1 MFSKK
6 QKEVADQS
14 TKSEKSVH
22 SFDDAIRAISP
33 STLSAVAGVTALIG
47 AIKGLSS
54 VFGSALN
61 NYAHFEKMEMGL
73 KTFFQDADKG
83 SAKFEELRKLSN
95 ETTYGVD
102 ELTDSFTQLANVGVN
117 VDTIKDKLI
126 MLGNVA
132 QGDKVKFAELTS
144 IYAKINS
151 TGKAGAMQLQQIASR
166 GIPIYDMLKKIGVQ
180 GTATAN
186 DITKAFQEMTKEGG
200 QFYNAMNNIN
210 ETIEGKEG
218 FISDYFKEFTV
229 NFAEVTGLADAYKAV
244 LDTLKDTIG
253 ALSDKLLEWNENPFM
268 KALISGVLVASLTAI
283 GGVIATSIIPKLVMV
298 IKHLI
303 TINLLQGAKGWA
315 VLAVAGITGV
325 ATAYVQ
331 YAKSTE
337 KATQETKKLYDAQ
350 VKLQQASS
358 HNNMLR
364 SVGILPTDDSRQSK
378 YNKKSAELESFKN
391 GVAEVQEKLNKA
403 NEEMRR
409 MQENADALGYG
420 VEMVEGYEELN
431 NQIQSYTNGIERAN
445 KLIELQ
451 ERELKNLTNEM
462 QKFTDLANMGTE
474 FESIHDSLFGETDDS
489 IQKQLDAVNKYKQ
502 TLEELNGHY
511 DNNGQLIRFDDKT
524 RNAIDET
531 VRYLENKLKGVS
543 AWEDVFKS
551 VTGIAIPK
559 AGSGNKTRGQ
569 LAGEDYIARMNK
581 LYEAQVKAEQ
591 TVGTKNASSK
601 VAEEMV
607 KTIENQLKNLI
618 SNIDVDQP
626 FEETDATIKAM
637 VASMENFKTM
647 IDDTTE
653 VIERSFT
660 SLSDV
665 ADYLMNLAT
674 GKDENGNFLEGN
686 KANRLGAMA
695 GAMAI
700 NGAQGSNAGDIAS
713 GAIQGFEIGGVIG
726 AIVGA
731 LVALAMKTKTV
742 TDALEDLNGIIDPL
756 LKAVNAILKPITS
769 IAKVIINVLSPILEA
784 LATVIE
790 KVFDFFFGWLND
802 YADSTREANEEKQK
816 EIERL
821 RAITDA
827 YSNMLSTLREVEEEY
842 ERRRKQINA
851 QTYNESVTGVHDMI
865 LTPQGKFS
873 TDPDDYIIATKNPNN
888 LNNRGGVPNVIVN
901 NYTNDTVET
910 RTDDDGNIILLISQK
925 VALDYAQGNNG
936 WDNAVMAR
944 QARMAGRNLAM

>member
-180 GTATAN
+180 GTATAS

-674 GKDENGNFLEGN
+674 GKDENGNYIN
-686 KANRLGAMA
+686 SRNTRLGAYA

-756 LKAVNAILKPITS
+756 LRAVNAILKPITS

-802 YADSTREANEEKQK
+802 YADSTREASEEKQK

-827 YSNMLSTLREVEEEY
+827 YSNMLTTLREVEEEY

>member
-1 MFSKK
+1 MDLFSKK
-6 QKEVADQS
+6 QKEVAEQS

-22 SFDDAIRAISP
+22 SFDDAIGAISP
-33 STLSAVAGVTALIG
+33 STLSAVAGVTALVG

-54 VFGSALN
+54 AFGTAIN
-61 NYAHFEKMEMGL
+61 NYAHFEKLQMGL
-73 KTFFQDADKG
+73 TTFFQDADKG
-83 SAKFEELRKLSN
+83 KAKFEELRKLSN

-151 TGKAGAMQLQQIASR
+151 TGKAGAMQLQQIATK

-180 GTATAN
+180 GTATAD
-186 DITKAFQEMTKEGG
+186 DITKAFEEMTEEGG

-229 NFAEVTGLADAYKAV
+229 NFAEVTGLADAYKNI
-244 LDTLKDTIG
+244 LDLLKDVIG
-253 ALSDKLLEWNENPFM
+253 AVSDKLLELNNNPFA
-268 KALISGVLVASLTAI
+268 KALISGGLVTALTAI
-283 GGVIATSIIPKLVMV
+283 SAMIATSIIPKLALV

-303 TINLLQGAKGWA
+303 TMNLLQGPKGWA
-315 VLAVAGITGV
+315 VLAVAGIAGV
-325 ATAYVQ
+325 ATAYYT

-337 KATQETKKLYDAQ
+337 KATQETQKLYDAQ
-350 VKLQQASS
+350 LKVQQASS

-364 SVGILPTDDSRQSK
+364 SVGIMPTDDSRQAR
-378 YNKKSAELESFKN
+378 YTKKSTELESFKK

-403 NEEMRR
+403 NEEMKR

-420 VEMVEGYEELN
+420 IEMVEGYEELN

-474 FESIHDSLFGETDDS
+474 FENIHDSLFGETDDS

-502 TLEELNGHY
+502 ALEELNGHY
-511 DNNGQLIRFDDKT
+511 DNNGQLIKFDDKT

-531 VRYLENKLKGVS
+531 VRYLENKLKGVN

-559 AGSGNKTRGQ
+559 EGSGNKTRGQ

-591 TVGTKNASSK
+591 TIGTKNASSK

-637 VASMENFKTM
+637 VASMENFKSK
-647 IDDTTE
+647 IEETTE
-653 VIERSFT
+653 VVETAFT

-665 ADYLMNLAT
+665 ANNLM
-674 GKDENGNFLEGN
+674 EI
-686 KANRLGAMA
+686 ANNQSNSLGDRVGAMA

-700 NGAQGSNAGDIAS
+700 GGAQGSNAGDIAN
-713 GAIQGFEIGGVIG
+713 GAIQGASVGGLIG
-726 AIVGA
+726 ALIGI
-731 LVALAMKTKTV
+731 LITLAIKTQTFM
-742 TDALEDLNGIIDPL
+742 DALEDLNGIIDPL
-756 LKAVNAILKPITS
+756 IKAINAILKPITS
-769 IAKVIINVLSPILEA
+769 LAKVIINVLSPILEA

-790 KVFDFFFGWLND
+790 SVFDFFFGWLND

-821 RAITDA
+821 RAVTDA
-827 YSNMLSTLREVEEEY
+827 YSNMLTTLREVEEEY

-873 TDPDDYIIATKNPNN
+873 TDPDDYIIATKNPSN

-925 VALDYAQGNNG
+925 VAFDYAQGNNG

-944 QARMAGRNLAM
+944 QARMAGRSLAM